1 MRRFKLLKDIP
12 SFLSH
17 GVKDIKAGEVFEL
30 IAEDEPTPFIRSSD
44 YHEHFYLNTIKKYP
58 EWFEELKEPEKPK
71 EKERAY
77 YYLLHIEDKSHWGVS
92 EGVFSSLEEAKKNYE
107 NGFGVEWPAL
117 PDSEGYYPGPK
128 RR

>member
-1 MRRFKLLKDIP
+1 
-12 SFLSH
+12 
-17 GVKDIKAGEVFEL
+17 
-30 IAEDEPTPFIRSSD
+30 
-44 YHEHFYLNTIKKYP
+44 
-58 EWFEELKEPEKPK
+58 
-71 EKERAY
+71 
-77 YYLLHIEDKSHWGVS
+77 LHIEDKSHWGVS